1 MTVPYE
7 VTGNDMS
14 RLFIPEGECN
24 GQGSRHVV
32 DGYLIRVMPCKCE
45 TCEAGKPAREKAYIS
60 FEERMI
66 EARRRL
72 DERKKTKLENY
83 RTD

>member
-24 GQGSRHVV
+24 GRGSRHVV
-32 DGYLIRVMPCKCE
+32 DGYMIRVSPCKCE
-45 TCEAGKPAREKAYIS
+45 VCESGKAERKQAYIS
-60 FEERMI
+60 FEERMV
-66 EARRRL
+66 EARRYL
-72 DERKKTKLENY
+72 NERKKGN
-83 RTD
+83 

>member
-7 VTGNDMS
+7 VTGSDMS
-14 RLFIPEGECN
+14 RLFKVEGECN

-45 TCEAGKPAREKAYIS
+45 VCESGKAERKKAYIS

-72 DERKKTKLENY
+72 NERKGRN
-83 RTD
+83 